1 MREQRGREREGTVP
15 AQHCLC
21 RVWLVLVFLAWES
34 VRKLTCALPWPH
46 VRLGRGVFPR
56 LAVYQLVQ
64 WNFPL
69 DKRKRGKCFACLFH
83 LLPSFTSFL
92 ATFCMCACVEAR
104 RRRRRMQR
112 VAATP
117 TLAVPAAQRRG
128 ETSVQCAVNCFMA
141 VRQQQQ
147 QLLLALALALQLAWE
162 SATFTCRLRGNSYAM
177 ITRTANSIPH
187 SLCLFLLLTHT
198 LFNSCLYSPS
208 ISCAISLYL
217 FLTLSLSVSLVSLS
231 SSLVS
236 SSACLIYF

>member
-1 MREQRGREREGTVP
+1 MLNFPQQTHERTERERKRGNSACPALLVP
-15 AQHCLC
+15 SLARPRLPCVGICARTYLC
-21 RVWLVLVFLAWES
+21 SALAA
-34 VRKLTCALPWPH
+34 CAPWP
-46 VRLGRGVFPR
+46 RYFPR

-128 ETSVQCAVNCFMA
+128 ETSDQCAVNCFMA
-141 VRQQQQ
+141 AAASSCSGSGSAASVGICHIYLSPAG
-147 QLLLALALALQLAWE
+147 QLLRNDNTHYQL
-162 SATFTCRLRGNSYAM
+162 Y
-177 ITRTANSIPH
+177 SIL
-187 SLCLFLLLTHT
+187 SLCFSYSHT
-198 LFNSCLYSPS
+198 LCLTLAYTVPLSPV
-208 ISCAISLYL
+208 
-217 FLTLSLSVSLVSLS
+217 LSLS
-231 SSLVS
+231 
-236 SSACLIYF
+236 IFF

>member
-1 MREQRGREREGTVP
+1 MPCLARPRLPCVGICAKTYLCSALAACAPWPRCFSPFGCLSIGTVEFP
-15 AQHCLC
+15 AGQAQ
-21 RVWLVLVFLAWES
+21 AWEMLCLLIS
-34 VRKLTCALPWPH
+34 
-46 VRLGRGVFPR
+46 
-56 LAVYQLVQ
+56 LASFL
-64 WNFPL
+64 
-69 DKRKRGKCFACLFH
+69 H
-83 LLPSFTSFL
+83 LLPSFL
-92 ATFCMCACVEAR
+92 AIFCMCACVEAR

-187 SLCLFLLLTHT
+187 SLSVSLTHT
-198 LFNSCLYSPS
+198 H
-208 ISCAISLYL
+208 
-217 FLTLSLSVSLVSLS
+217 SV
-231 SSLVS
+231 
-236 SSACLIYF
+236 